1 MPIQDRNKLKSWFET
16 GDYPTQQQFWDLIDS
31 FFHKLE
37 DVIDINNVSGLRALL
52 NAKADYEQLQSHLG
66 DKGNPHAVTKAQIGL
81 SNIPNNISD
90 AIDLNQN
97 DTLATSA
104 AVFKL
109 ASKVSSNTVEENTYT
124 ANGKYVLRMNE
135 LLEKIVVIPSVDIS
149 LTIGTVAGGNDLLD
163 GLTLTKNAGSVLSL
177 DLFAALTDKDIYF
190 SGIAGSVQIRYYK
203 R

>member
-66 DKGNPHAVTKAQIGL
+66 DKGNPHAVTKAQVGL

-109 ASKVSSNTVEENTYT
+109 AAKIGSSTIEEQTFT
-124 ANGKYVLRMNE
+124 ADGRYVLRLGD
-135 LLEKIVVIPSVDIS
+135 LLEKIVVIPSAAIN
-149 LTIGTVAGGNDLLD
+149 LNIGSVSGGNDILEALP
-163 GLTLTKNAGSVLSL
+163 LTANAGNVISL
-177 DLFAALTDKDIYF
+177 DLFAASTDRDVYF
-190 SGIAGSVQIRYYK
+190 SGITGNVQIRYY
-203 R
+203 RR

>member
-37 DVIDINNVSGLRALL
+37 DVIDINNVSGLRTLL

-66 DKGNPHAVTKAQIGL
+66 DKANPHAVTKAQVGL

-109 ASKVSSNTVEENTYT
+109 ASKIGNNTIEEQTFT
-124 ANGKYVLRMNE
+124 TNGRYVLRLGD
-135 LLEKIVVIPSVDIS
+135 LLEKIVVIPTADIS
-149 LTIGTVAGGNDLLD
+149 LSIGTVSGGNDILD
-163 GLTLTKNAGSVLSL
+163 ALPLSGNAGNVISL
-177 DLFAALTDKDIYF
+177 DLFAASTDKDVYF